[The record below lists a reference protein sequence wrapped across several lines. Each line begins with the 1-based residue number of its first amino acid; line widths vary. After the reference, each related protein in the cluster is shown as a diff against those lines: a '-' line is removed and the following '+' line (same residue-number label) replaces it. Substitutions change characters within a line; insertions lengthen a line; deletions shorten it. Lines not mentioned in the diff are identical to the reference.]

1 MTIIEFPNKSDII
14 LRNNTRFQRKDF
26 QTMYGYQWAPYVSV
40 GQKLA
45 NARRFVAAKLKGKA
59 NPITVNGRK
68 ITHTFWGDAWCDN
81 LETYSDFENRMPRG
95 RTYIRNG
102 SVVHLEIDK
111 GVIKS
116 YVAGSDT
123 YEIVVKIKPLD
134 PERWKANKKKCS
146 GEIGSVVE
154 LLQGKLSKH
163 VLGIVTDKK
172 DGLFP
177 APKEID
183 LDCSCPDWADMCKH
197 VAATLYGVGVLLD
210 KSPELFFKL
219 RGVDHL
225 ELIDSSVSIATGKKD
240 SGTLDEEA
248 LEDIFGVELAD
259 SLEPD
264 AKPVKKPTKKPAKKI
279 AKKKVSKKAVKKAAV
294 KKMAKKSAAKKV
306 AKKAVKKPAKK
317 ASSKKTVKKSTVKKV
332 VKKGSKKTVKKA
344 KQGRG
349 R

>member
-1 MTIIEFPNKSDII
+1 
-14 LRNNTRFQRKDF
+14 
-26 QTMYGYQWAPYVSV
+26 MYDYYGWAPYVPV
-40 GQKLA
+40 AQKLA
-45 NARRFVAAKLKGKA
+45 NAKRFVAQKLKGKA
-59 NPITVNGRK
+59 NPVTPEGRK
-68 ITHTFWGDAWCDN
+68 ITKTFWGDAWCEN

-123 YEIVVKIKPLD
+123 YQIVVKIDPLA
-134 PERWKANKKKCS
+134 PERWKVVKKKCS

-172 DGLFP
+172 EGLFP
-177 APKEID
+177 SPKEIK
-183 LDCSCPDWADMCKH
+183 LDCSCPDWATMCKH

-210 KSPELFFKL
+210 RSPELFFKL

-240 SGTLDEEA
+240 SETLDEGS

-259 SLEPD
+259 SLEPK
-264 AKPVKKPTKKPAKKI
+264 AKGKKKAATKKPVKKATKKATKKAAKKATKKVTEKTVKRAAKKATAKPAKTAGKTKSKAAKS
-279 AKKKVSKKAVKKAAV
+279 AKKKTKP
-294 KKMAKKSAAKKV
+294 KSSV
-306 AKKAVKKPAKK
+306 PF
-317 ASSKKTVKKSTVKKV
+317 
-332 VKKGSKKTVKKA
+332 
-344 KQGRG
+344 
-349 R
+349 

>member
-1 MTIIEFPNKSDII
+1 
-14 LRNNTRFQRKDF
+14 
-26 QTMYGYQWAPYVSV
+26 MYGYYGFRPYVPV

-45 NARRFVAAKLKGKA
+45 NAKKFAEKKLKGKA
-59 NPITVNGRK
+59 NPITVVGKK

-134 PERWKANKKKCS
+134 PARWQAIKKKCS

-172 DGLFP
+172 EGLFP
-177 APKEID
+177 SPKEID

-225 ELIDSSVSIATGKKD
+225 ELIDSSVSIATGTKD
-240 SGTLDEEA
+240 AETLDEGA

-259 SLEPD
+259 SLEPK
-264 AKPVKKPTKKPAKKI
+264 AKTPKKSSKKTAKKLAKKTAKKATVKKAAKKAAVKKVAKKATKKPAKK
-279 AKKKVSKKAVKKAAV
+279 AG
-294 KKMAKKSAAKKV
+294 
-306 AKKAVKKPAKK
+306 P
-317 ASSKKTVKKSTVKKV
+317 KKTVKKSTVKKA
-332 VKKGSKKTVKKA
+332 VKKA
-344 KQGRG
+344 IKKAVKKTKLSRK

>member
-1 MTIIEFPNKSDII
+1 
-14 LRNNTRFQRKDF
+14 
-26 QTMYGYQWAPYVSV
+26 MYDYYGWAPYVPV
-40 GQKLA
+40 AQKLA
-45 NARRFVAAKLKGKA
+45 NAKRFVAQKLKGKA
-59 NPITVNGRK
+59 NPITPDGRK
-68 ITHTFWGDAWCDN
+68 ITKTFWGDAWCEN

-123 YEIVVKIKPLD
+123 YEIVVKIDPLS
-134 PERWKANKKKCS
+134 PERWKAVKKKCS
-146 GEIGSVVE
+146 GEISSVVE

-172 DGLFP
+172 EGLFP
-177 APKEID
+177 SPKEIK
-183 LDCSCPDWADMCKH
+183 LNCSCPDWATMCKH

-210 KSPELFFKL
+210 RSPELFFKL

-240 SGTLDEEA
+240 SETLDEGS

-259 SLEPD
+259 SLEP
-264 AKPVKKPTKKPAKKI
+264 KPKGK
-279 AKKKVSKKAVKKAAV
+279 KKAVTKKVTKKAAKKSV
-294 KKMAKKSAAKKV
+294 KKVTKKA
-306 AKKAVKKPAKK
+306 AKKAVKKVTKK
-317 ASSKKTVKKSTVKKV
+317 AAKKTVKRA
-332 VKKGSKKTVKKA
+332 VKKA
-344 KQGRG
+344 KAKSAPPVSKAPKGTKKKAKPKK
-349 R
+349 

>member
-1 MTIIEFPNKSDII
+1 
-14 LRNNTRFQRKDF
+14 
-26 QTMYGYQWAPYVSV
+26 MYDYYGWAPYVPV
-40 GQKLA
+40 AQKLA
-45 NARRFVAAKLKGKA
+45 NAKQFVVQKLKGKA
-59 NPITVNGRK
+59 NPVTPEGRK
-68 ITHTFWGDAWCDN
+68 ITKTFWGDAWCEN

-95 RTYIRNG
+95 RAYIRNG

-123 YEIVVKIKPLD
+123 YQIVVKIDPLA
-134 PERWKANKKKCS
+134 PERWKAVKKKCS

-172 DGLFP
+172 EGLFP
-177 APKEID
+177 SPKEIK
-183 LDCSCPDWADMCKH
+183 LDCSCPDWATMCKH

-210 KSPELFFKL
+210 RSPELFFKL

-240 SGTLDEEA
+240 SETLDEGS

-259 SLEPD
+259 SLEP
-264 AKPVKKPTKKPAKKI
+264 KTKG
-279 AKKKVSKKAVKKAAV
+279 KKKTATKKAVKKGTT
-294 KKMAKKSAAKKV
+294 
-306 AKKAVKKPAKK
+306 KKAVKKITKKVIKRATQKTVSKPTSAKAK
-317 ASSKKTVKKSTVKKV
+317 AKATASRKISRTATKKTATKKTIKKSKPKKTATKSV
-332 VKKGSKKTVKKA
+332 TRVSRIQGTKKKKGSNK
-344 KQGRG
+344 
-349 R
+349 

>member
-1 MTIIEFPNKSDII
+1 
-14 LRNNTRFQRKDF
+14 
-26 QTMYGYQWAPYVSV
+26 MYGYYGWRPYVSIA
-40 GQKLA
+40 QKLA
-45 NARRFVAAKLKGKA
+45 NAKKFAEKKLKGKA
-59 NPITVNGRK
+59 NPITVAGRK
-68 ITHTFWGDAWCDN
+68 ITSTFWGDAWCDN

-123 YEIVVKIKPLD
+123 YAITVKIQPLK
-134 PERWKANKKKCS
+134 PERWKAIKKKCS
-146 GEIGSVVE
+146 GKIGSVVE

-163 VLGIVTDKK
+163 ILGIVTDKK
-172 DGLFP
+172 EGLFP
-177 APKEID
+177 SPKEIA

-225 ELIDSSVSIATGKKD
+225 ELIDTSVSIATGKKD
-240 SGTLDEEA
+240 SETLDEGS

-259 SLEPD
+259 SLEPKTKTTGKKA
-264 AKPVKKPTKKPAKKI
+264 AKKAVKKTTKKTAKKTVKKA
-279 AKKKVSKKAVKKAAV
+279 AKKTAKEAAKKTLKKTTKKSVKKTVQKTAKKAVKKAG
-294 KKMAKKSAAKKV
+294 KKTAKKTIKTKK
-306 AKKAVKKPAKK
+306 
-317 ASSKKTVKKSTVKKV
+317 
-332 VKKGSKKTVKKA
+332 
-344 KQGRG
+344 
-349 R
+349 

>member
-1 MTIIEFPNKSDII
+1 
-14 LRNNTRFQRKDF
+14 
-26 QTMYGYQWAPYVSV
+26 MYDYYGWAPYVPV
-40 GQKLA
+40 AQKLA
-45 NARRFVAAKLKGKA
+45 NAKRFVAQKLKGKA
-59 NPITVNGRK
+59 NPVTPEGRK
-68 ITHTFWGDAWCDN
+68 ITKTFWGDAWCEN

-123 YEIVVKIKPLD
+123 YEIVVKIDPLV
-134 PERWKANKKKCS
+134 PERWKAVKKKCS

-163 VLGIVTDKK
+163 VLSIVTDKK
-172 DGLFP
+172 EGLFP
-177 APKEID
+177 SPKEIK
-183 LDCSCPDWADMCKH
+183 LDCSCPDWATMCKH

-210 KSPELFFKL
+210 RSPELFFKL

-240 SGTLDEEA
+240 SETLDDGS

-259 SLEPD
+259 SLEPK
-264 AKPVKKPTKKPAKKI
+264 AKGKKKVVTKKATKKAAKKATQKKISKPTKKQT
-279 AKKKVSKKAVKKAAV
+279 
-294 KKMAKKSAAKKV
+294 
-306 AKKAVKKPAKK
+306 KPATATPK
-317 ASSKKTVKKSTVKKV
+317 KKTVKKTTKKAA
-332 VKKGSKKTVKKA
+332 KKAAPKKTGKS
-344 KQGRG
+344 R
-349 R
+349 RTS

>member
-1 MTIIEFPNKSDII
+1 
-14 LRNNTRFQRKDF
+14 
-26 QTMYGYQWAPYVSV
+26 MYNHGLTGSEKRLSSMYYGFRPYVSV

-45 NARRFVAAKLKGKA
+45 KAKEFVAKKLKGKA
-59 NPITVNGRK
+59 NLVAVEGKK
-68 ITHTFWGDAWCDN
+68 ITKTFWGDAWCQN

-123 YEIVVKIKPLD
+123 YEIVVRIKPLK
-134 PERWKANKKKCS
+134 PERWKAIKKKCS

-163 VLGIVTDKK
+163 VLGIVTNKK
-172 DGLFP
+172 EGLFP
-177 APKEID
+177 SPEEID
-183 LDCSCPDWADMCKH
+183 LDCSCPDWATMCKH

-240 SGTLDEEA
+240 SETLDEGT
-248 LEDIFGVELAD
+248 LEDIFGVELSD
-259 SLEPD
+259 SLEP
-264 AKPVKKPTKKPAKKI
+264 KVKASGK
-279 AKKKVSKKAVKKAAV
+279 SGKKAAV
-294 KKMAKKSAAKKV
+294 KKVAKTTAKKAAKKTVKKTVKRAVKKATAKKAKPAAKMTKKV
-306 AKKAVKKPAKK
+306 AKKA
-317 ASSKKTVKKSTVKKV
+317 TKKSPKTKKSSR
-332 VKKGSKKTVKKA
+332 K
-344 KQGRG
+344 
-349 R
+349 